1 MSRPF
6 PPTVVTANDLRTGSV
21 VYLGARGRWTD
32 DLARARVAASA
43 EALDELE
50 RAAHAALRRDEV
62 VSVYAMDVSVRDG
75 VPRPNS
81 VREAIRAAHAPTI

>member
-43 EALDELE
+43 EALDELLPR
-50 RAAHAALRRDEV
+50 RAVTTSGAL
-62 VSVYAMDVSVRDG
+62 G
-75 VPRPNS
+75 
-81 VREAIRAAHAPTI
+81 